1 MKTTVRTVE
10 YRRNISKDCDIGGW
24 QATLAFGG
32 LLRRAGSASLGPTHT
47 PVFDVA
53 SFEVPYFAHLAF
65 CAADILARASALT
78 LRFFFLVGAGTAAL
92 PARADVAVAALP
104 GK

>member
-1 MKTTVRTVE
+1 MKTTVRRVE
-10 YRRNISKDCDIGGW
+10 HRRNISKDCDISGW

-32 LLRRAGSASLGPTHT
+32 LLRLTGSASLGPTHT
-47 PVFDVA
+47 PAFDVA

-65 CAADILARASALT
+65 CAADILALAAALT
-78 LRFFFLVGAGTAAL
+78 LRFFLVGAGTSAL